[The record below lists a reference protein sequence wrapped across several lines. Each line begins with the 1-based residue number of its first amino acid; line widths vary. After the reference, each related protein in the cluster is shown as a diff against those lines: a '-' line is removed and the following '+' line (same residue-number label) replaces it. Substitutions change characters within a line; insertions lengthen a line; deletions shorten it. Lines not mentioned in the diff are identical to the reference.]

1 MGTIFKP
8 FKVWVLKDFINQ
20 VIIKSAEVED
30 KEYYIEEPLIKKNCT
45 LMKNKTIDNY
55 TCKSAY
61 TLTAANDTIQYWYT
75 RDSCY

>member
-1 MGTIFKP
+1 
-8 FKVWVLKDFINQ
+8 

-55 TCKSAY
+55 TRLHLICGK
-61 TLTAANDTIQYWYT
+61 
-75 RDSCY
+75 